1 MLNVFISFY
10 SGGGGVNFMK
20 HFKGGEKYKILGSS
34 DIKTQTNLESD
45 APLNPQ
51 TNARVFYAS
60 PRTSLL
66 HSYHRVV
73 IVASCSILAPVLSQ
87 IFES

>member
-1 MLNVFISFY
+1 
-10 SGGGGVNFMK
+10 MK
-20 HFKGGEKYKILGSS
+20 HFKGAQG
-34 DIKTQTNLESD
+34 IKVWGPLVYRQIALEFD

-51 TNARVFYAS
+51 THASFTPRLAS

-73 IVASCSILAPVLSQ
+73 IVASCAILAPVLSQ